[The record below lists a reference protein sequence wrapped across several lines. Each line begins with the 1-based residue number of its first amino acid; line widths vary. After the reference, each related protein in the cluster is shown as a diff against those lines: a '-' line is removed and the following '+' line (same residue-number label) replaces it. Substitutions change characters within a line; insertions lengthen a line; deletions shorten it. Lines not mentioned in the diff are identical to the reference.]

1 MLILF
6 LFGIILGQAAS
17 LKVSM
22 KTHWSGGV
30 TGSFCIPITQDLHG
44 WKAHLIFDHVINK
57 LDVSTCIAEKKQG
70 GKEFV
75 LTNKPFNKE
84 EHVGDKLC
92 VDFVGHTDSDI
103 NPTATVSI
111 EGMDG
116 SGSSFSHTTALYFTM
131 EFFSPGGDRG
141 LYDYSKPLANSIL
154 FYNAQRSGKLPAN
167 NPIKWR
173 GDSALKDGSD
183 VGVDLTG
190 GWYDAGDHVKFG
202 LPMAATA
209 HLLLWSYI
217 QWPDAY
223 SSTSLTDK
231 FFDMIKW
238 PLDYFLKCWIPSKNE
253 FYMQVGNGDDDHHFW
268 GRAEDMKMARPS
280 LKNTASKPGSDVA
293 GETAAAMAAGSIAFK
308 KRDHAYST
316 KLLTAAKSLYVFA
329 KTYTGKYSQSVQ
341 GAGQFYSSSG
351 YTDELCE
358 AAIWLYRAT
367 KDQKYLNDA
376 KGFVETAWAWA
387 LSWDDKKVACQLM
400 LYQETQDDMAG
411 KAVIGFMK
419 SWLPGGGIT
428 YTPCG
433 LAWRDQWGS
442 TRYAANTAF
451 LALMAADAGLEATK
465 YRKWAQSQINYI
477 LGQNKQCFSYVIG
490 FGKKFPRNPHHR
502 SASCP
507 MIPAPCSEANLHSSG
522 PSPHILVGALVGGP
536 DAKGAYTDKR
546 EDYVH
551 NEVACDYNSGFH
563 SALAGL
569 IHLTHTKSLPR
580 ADTPK
585 CPCSVH

>member
-1 MLILF
+1 MDVTI
-6 LFGIILGQAAS
+6 
-17 LKVSM
+17 
-22 KTHWSGGV
+22 KTHWSGGI

-44 WKAHLIFDHVINK
+44 WTAHLVFDQKIDS
-57 LDVSTCIAEKKQG
+57 LDVWVADVSATKQG

-75 LTNKPFNKE
+75 LTNKDFNAE
-84 EHVGDKLC
+84 EKVGDKLC
-92 VDFVGHTDSDI
+92 VDFVGHTTGDI
-103 NPTATVSI
+103 NPTATVTI

-116 SGSSFSHTTALYFTM
+116 SGNKFSHAPVTGGPVTGRPVTKPVIVPM
-131 EFFSPGGDRG
+131 PGGDRG

-154 FYNAQRSGKLPAN
+154 FYDAQRSGKLPAN

-183 VGVDLTG
+183 VGVDLSG

-238 PLDYFLKCWIPSKNE
+238 PLDYFLKCWIPAKNE

-268 GRAEDMKMARPS
+268 GRAEDMTMARPS
-280 LKNTASKPGSDVA
+280 LKVTTSKPGSDVA
-293 GETAAAMAAGSIAFK
+293 GETAASMAAGAIAFK
-308 KRDHAYST
+308 KRDAAYAT

-329 KTYTGKYSQSVQ
+329 KTYKGKYSQSVQ

-351 YTDELCE
+351 YVDELCE

-367 KDQKYLNDA
+367 KDPKYLSDA
-376 KGFVETAWAWA
+376 KTFVETAWAWA

-400 LYQETQDDMAG
+400 LYQETQDTQYS
-411 KAVIGFMK
+411 KAVVGFFK
-419 SWLPGGGIT
+419 AWLPSGGQMK

-442 TRYAANTAF
+442 TRYAANSAF
-451 LALMAADAGLEATK
+451 LALMAADAGIDATT

-477 LGQNKQCFSYVIG
+477 LGQNNKCFSYVIG
-490 FGKKFPRNPHHR
+490 FGKSYPKNPHHR

-507 MIPAPCSEANLHSSG
+507 DIPAPCSEANLHTPG
-522 PSPHILVGALVGGP
+522 ASPHLLIGAMVGGP
-536 DAKGAYTDKR
+536 DASDKYEDKR

-551 NEVACDYNSGFH
+551 NEVACDYNSGLQ
-563 SALAGL
+563 STLAGL
-569 IHLTHTKSLPR
+569 VHLTHTKSLPK

-585 CPCSVH
+585 CPCPV